1 MAKTHTREKRKKG
14 LSPHFRHHRTLDTV
28 EKKNRLKT
36 FSTEDAAKAWAE
48 KNKIKA
54 SDYTIE
60 KAKKDKKFKVVL
72 KNKK

>member
-14 LSPHFRHHRTLDTV
+14 LSPHFRHHKTLDTV
-28 EKKNRLKT
+28 EKKNRPKT
-36 FSTEDAAKAWAE
+36 FSTEDAAKDWAQE
-48 KNKIKA
+48 KKLKA

-60 KAKKDKKFKVVL
+60 KAKKDKRFKVVL